1 MYGIFTYIHH
11 RNQPNVGIY
20 TIHGWYGIW
29 NPPFIGWNTLNLF
42 NSSSLS
48 FRGVGSQRKPIPFL
62 GRFCHDVVGFS
73 SRLWFGA
80 SWPDPEIIGAYTPKK
95 FTFFFCRAWSAPSEV
110 TSNVEIKKKKN
121 ARRLTVRQHPKS
133 VIKILDK
140 TRTQSWYYL
149 EHYQERPMAF
159 GKAIPDQ
166 KGSNLWV
173 ARSLIS
179 CKWAAFS
186 RSNCMFS
193 YILLYASL

>member
-1 MYGIFTYIHH
+1 MKHDACTINDTHYQHDFEWQKIHAVGTEQVMSVE
-11 RNQPNVGIY
+11 RNVDGKWFLMPWLHNYEVKQ
-20 TIHGWYGIW
+20 WY
-29 NPPFIGWNTLNLF
+29 FFLQ
-42 NSSSLS
+42 SMKC
-48 FRGVGSQRKPIPFL
+48 SQR
-62 GRFCHDVVGFS
+62 
-73 SRLWFGA
+73 
-80 SWPDPEIIGAYTPKK
+80 
-95 FTFFFCRAWSAPSEV
+95 
-110 TSNVEIKKKKN
+110 SNVERWNWKT

-149 EHYQERPMAF
+149 EHYQERPKAF